1 MQTSPRNEGLI
12 FPVLAAALLSW
23 SLISLVDLIV
33 FLLIQFTRPKTGKQL
48 CANLYLLISSVC
60 YQCFLMLGA
69 WHVLARWVRP
79 RTTCGPFPLQACGPG
94 IHAAVSVGNLGAVD
108 NPASI
113 QHEALGAP
121 LATAPHAQAGVARNS
136 PL

>member
-1 MQTSPRNEGLI
+1 MLPSIEIAVNVHDKHNYSCSFIHSTMQTSPRNEGLI

-33 FLLIQFTRPKTGKQL
+33 FLLIQFTRPKTGKLL

-69 WHVLARWVRP
+69 
-79 RTTCGPFPLQACGPG
+79 
-94 IHAAVSVGNLGAVD
+94 
-108 NPASI
+108 
-113 QHEALGAP
+113 AL
-121 LATAPHAQAGVARNS
+121 
-136 PL
+136 

>member
-33 FLLIQFTRPKTGKQL
+33 FLLIQFTRPKTGKLL

-60 YQCFLMLGA
+60 YQCFLML
-69 WHVLARWVRP
+69 
-79 RTTCGPFPLQACGPG
+79 ACGKVEQLG
-94 IHAAVSVGNLGAVD
+94 RKVGFGEELRGGNLK
-108 NPASI
+108 
-113 QHEALGAP
+113 
-121 LATAPHAQAGVARNS
+121 T
-136 PL
+136 